1 MDKLLKLD
9 LCCGPTKPEGFFGID
24 CIEFPGVDLVHDF
37 NDDHF
42 YVHLNMSRRP
52 ENKGPRRIIPLDDN
66 TCEVIRAH
74 DAIEHIADGYMLM
87 KEIWRV
93 GIDNA
98 LVDILV
104 PSTDGR
110 GAFQDQTHKSYYNQ
124 NSFGYW
130 VNDAAWVDYYRGSCL
145 FKYEELY
152 TTSMSSDQVCHVVFK
167 ARIVKNAEWL
177 KKYSDRQ
184 MSVRQQG

>member
-1 MDKLLKLD
+1 MGNLLKLD

-24 CIEFPGVDLVHDF
+24 CIKFPGVDLVYDF
-37 NDDHF
+37 NQVYDDG
-42 YVHLNMSRRP
+42 LARL
-52 ENKGPRRIIPLDDN
+52 IPVDDN
-66 TCEVIRAH
+66 SCEVIRGH
-74 DAIEHIADGYMLM
+74 DAIEHIVDGYKLI

-93 GIDNA
+93 GVDGA

-110 GAFQDQTHKSYYNQ
+110 GAFQDQTHKSFYNQ

-130 VNDAAWVDYYRGSCL
+130 INDAQWVDYYRGPCL

-152 TTSMSSDQVCHVVFK
+152 TTPMSSDLVCHVVFK
-167 ARIVKNAEWL
+167 ARVVKNADWL
-177 KKYSDRQ
+177 KKYSDR
-184 MSVRQQG
+184 SDCSHD